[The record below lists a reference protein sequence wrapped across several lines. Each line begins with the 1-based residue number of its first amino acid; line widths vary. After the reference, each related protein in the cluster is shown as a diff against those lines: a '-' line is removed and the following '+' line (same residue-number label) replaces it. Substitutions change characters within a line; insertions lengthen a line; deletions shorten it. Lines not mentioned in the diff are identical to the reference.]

1 MRKPIIP
8 AAAIIVMALIALV
21 VAGYILVHQRV
32 RFPWQDRYEVQI
44 ELASAQALTPGQGQT
59 VNVAGVAVGS
69 IDEVRLKD
77 GVAVVKASIDPHKL
91 PRIYADATAVVRPK
105 TGLQDMVIS
114 LDPGGKPAEPLPD
127 GGTIAVQQ
135 TRPQVNLDELLS
147 EVDGDT
153 RDYLRLLVAGGSQG
167 LRGRG
172 EQLRAL
178 LKATAP
184 TLKLTK
190 SATAAIA
197 DRREK
202 VKRLVHNLRLLSEAT
217 AGKDEE
223 LAQLIDAG
231 DAALRSVAQEDA
243 SLKAGLD
250 RLPGTVDS
258 ARQALAAAEPFSR
271 ELGPTLDGLLPAT
284 RKLSP
289 AMSASKPFLKEAT
302 PPLGEVR
309 KLVDTAR
316 PVLRDLNPATAD
328 LLTATPDL
336 TKTFGVLRY
345 VANELMYNPPG
356 KEEGYLFWLAW
367 FAHNGASLLTAG
379 DAHGTYW
386 RGQAMFSCSTASALG
401 RLSQTSDALKT
412 VLSALPCPA
421 QAPSGIG
428 GGK

>member
-1 MRKPIIP
+1 VRKHVFPVVSLVAM
-8 AAAIIVMALIALV
+8 AAVALV

-32 RFPWQDRYEVQI
+32 RFPWQERYVVKI

-69 IDEVRLKD
+69 IDEVRLKE
-77 GVAVVKASIDPHKL
+77 GVAEVTARIDPAKL
-91 PRIYADATAVVRPK
+91 PRIYDNATAVVRPK
-105 TGLQDMVIS
+105 TGLQDMVIA
-114 LDPGGKPAEPLPD
+114 LDPGGKPGRPLPD
-127 GGTIAVQQ
+127 GGRIAVES
-135 TRPQVNLDELLS
+135 TRPQVNLDELLAQI
-147 EVDGDT
+147 DGDT
-153 RDYLRLLVAGGSQG
+153 RDYLRLLVAGGSEG
-167 LRGRG
+167 LRDRG
-172 EQLRAL
+172 DQLRAL

-184 TLKLTK
+184 TLRLTR

-202 VKRLVHNLRLLSEAT
+202 VQRLVHNLRLLSEAT

-223 LAQLIDAG
+223 LARLVDAG
-231 DAALRSVAQEDA
+231 DAALAAVAQEDA
-243 SLKAGLD
+243 ALRAGLD

-258 ARQALAAAEPFSR
+258 ARSALAAAEPFSR
-271 ELGPTLDGLLPAT
+271 ELGTTLDGLLPAT

-289 AMSASKPFLKEAT
+289 ALSASRPLLQEAA
-302 PPLGEVR
+302 PHLGDVR
-309 KLVDTAR
+309 ELVDTAR

-328 LLTATPDL
+328 LLKTTPDL
-336 TKTFGVLRY
+336 TRSFKVLRY
-345 VANELMYNPPG
+345 VANELIYNPPG

-386 RGQAMFSCSTASALG
+386 RGQAMFSCSTAATLGELAKTSEALE
-401 RLSQTSDALKT
+401 T

-421 QAPSGIG
+421 TAPEGIEG
-428 GGK
+428 GG